1 MRIAIAFMLVIGLV
15 SCGGTN
21 PNTLTTPTAPTPPA
35 LKLANDLHA
44 FTDSLAAVQN
54 ALETAKV
61 NGAVTPSTMATIN
74 AKFIVPSAT
83 LVKQIDAILRA
94 QADWLTAKKQIIGA
108 VAAAGVANVS
118 ASVPATAQTVIAVS
132 LAAYN
137 TIAVEIG
144 APSI

>member
-1 MRIAIAFMLVIGLV
+1 MRIALAFLLVIGLV

-61 NGAVTPSTMATIN
+61 NGAVTPATMATIN

-94 QADWLTAKKQIIGA
+94 QPDWPTAKKQIIGA